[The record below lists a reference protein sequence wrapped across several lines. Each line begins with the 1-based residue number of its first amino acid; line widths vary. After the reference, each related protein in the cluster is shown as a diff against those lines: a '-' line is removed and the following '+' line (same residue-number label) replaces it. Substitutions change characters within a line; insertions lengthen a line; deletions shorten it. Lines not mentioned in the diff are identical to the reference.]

1 MKVQSLIRNF
11 LWGGKNGSRAVAKVA
26 WDVLI
31 RPKSQGGLALIDPLI
46 QSRALLTKFV
56 VRGLL
61 LGTEAWKG
69 MLLNQLMQLSPK
81 TGGNWLP
88 SLKWM
93 FLTDTRTPRQNL
105 TSNIFLLGIV
115 RAWDAVKIFLRKERP
130 NIWNG
135 WMNQLLLA
143 NSLVRDSTGNVLG
156 LRPRLA
162 WGKLDNGPTASIGSW
177 IHFQQMPKVDRLKQ
191 LHSIYG
197 VKTMIRDISAA
208 FS

>member
-1 MKVQSLIRNF
+1 M
-11 LWGGKNGSRAVAKVA
+11 AKVA

-93 FLTDTRTPRQNL
+93 FLTNTQTPRRNL
-105 TSNIFLLGIV
+105 ISNRFLLGIV
-115 RAWDAVKIFLRKERP
+115 RAWDAVKIFLRKEVP
-130 NIWNG
+130 NIWDG
-135 WMNQLLLA
+135 WMNQPLLA

-197 VKTMIRDISAA
+197 AKTMIRDISAA